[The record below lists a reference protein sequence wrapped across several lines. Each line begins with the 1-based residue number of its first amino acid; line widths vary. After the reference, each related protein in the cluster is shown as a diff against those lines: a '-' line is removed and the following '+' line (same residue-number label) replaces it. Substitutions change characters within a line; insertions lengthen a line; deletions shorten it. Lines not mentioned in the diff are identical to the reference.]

1 MKRVRRCASQLNS
14 FLDPETQKHLEP
26 GVSRSALAL
35 GLGYSNIIR
44 AGNDQEWV
52 ALLANAD
59 FWFNDVQNESV
70 AEQLRER
77 VRFFKEI
84 GRPVDFY
91 FVPEPAW
98 LASKFPAQS
107 AQVRR
112 PCVALMSSDKVWI
125 TFMKLRLDRVLR
137 VDLGD
142 MPEAEAL
149 KAAGT
154 IPETFT
160 ASTKWTAPYGPYAPG
175 WWNVFLPK
183 L

>member
-1 MKRVRRCASQLNS
+1 MH
-14 FLDPETQKHLEP
+14 F
-26 GVSRSALAL
+26 
-35 GLGYSNIIR
+35 
-44 AGNDQEWV
+44 QEWV

-98 LASKFPAQS
+98 LATKFPGQS

-112 PCVALMSSDKVWI
+112 PCVALMSSDKMWI
-125 TFMKLRLDRVLR
+125 T
-137 VDLGD
+137 
-142 MPEAEAL
+142 
-149 KAAGT
+149 
-154 IPETFT
+154 
-160 ASTKWTAPYGPYAPG
+160 
-175 WWNVFLPK
+175 
-183 L
+183 